1 MLAVNLGYRIDR
13 ANVEN
18 NNFSNNLSNPIS
30 RVRDWDNFAAMTYR
44 NNRYIG
50 LTGVGVFRGGGAD
63 IIQCGW
69 KHADATAGL
78 TRKPTDIYPGKVSQ
92 SIGDVVYNSSP
103 IPVNFDFCYVA
114 ASGTT
119 WGKVTLANA

>member
-30 RVRDWDNFAAMTYR
+30 RVMDWDNFAAMTYR

-50 LTGVGVFRGGGAD
+50 LTGVGVFRGGQTSSSAD
-63 IIQCGW
+63 GNTLMQLLGCQGNQQISTLEKCLKVLAMWFIIQVLYQSTLIS
-69 KHADATAGL
+69 ATWPHQALRGV
-78 TRKPTDIYPGKVSQ
+78 K
-92 SIGDVVYNSSP
+92 
-103 IPVNFDFCYVA
+103 
-114 ASGTT
+114 
-119 WGKVTLANA
+119 